1 MILGKQYL
9 DSGVYTL
16 TLEESQSL
24 DLTSYVYTKY
34 GTFRI
39 VPVSSDVSDFTK
51 LQRFEVYIN
60 QGYIGSAEVPSP
72 YDPIYDKEE
81 DLQSRLSQTLASAI
95 DIVTTKI
102 NEYVDKEE
110 LETLSKIV
118 STMFDSINM
127 TEEQRAMYRTFIIEN
142 GQVDDVIEEMNDPT
156 DILGENS
163 GTE

>member
-51 LQRFEVYIN
+51 LQGFEVYIN
-60 QGYIGSAEVPSP
+60 QGYIGSAKVPSP